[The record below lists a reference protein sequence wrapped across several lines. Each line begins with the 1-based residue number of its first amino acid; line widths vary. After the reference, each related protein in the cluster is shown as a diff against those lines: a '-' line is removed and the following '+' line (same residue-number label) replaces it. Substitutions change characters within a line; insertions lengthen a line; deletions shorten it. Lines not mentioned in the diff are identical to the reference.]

1 MISIGY
7 KHRDARLILTSLLVM
22 AFVMALN
29 ACTIK
34 RGPVE
39 KGTIPDLAAPSP
51 AAEQYGKKLYVELLE
66 DYKLDSEARKKDE
79 LKKIFDNLTLAAG
92 ADDLPWNVYI
102 FNEPDVIDIRAVHGN
117 YIFVWTG
124 TFDAVDNDD
133 ELAGILACE
142 LAHALA
148 RHTDPVEFTLTSE
161 VLFSVTELA
170 TSISLMVASHGM
182 VAISGQGWMKWAY
195 VEVTDLD
202 PLDRE
207 YSEEHEREAASIAL
221 LILSRSKYSPN
232 ALLDLWKRIAA
243 DETLQARFERM
254 SRDLSPQER
263 AAMLEALIA
272 VLPEEEFVE
281 ERIPQEEI
289 PEEAKQAST
298 ISEIEATSGI

>member
-7 KHRDARLILTSLLVM
+7 ENRNIRLILTSLLMMVFIM
-22 AFVMALN
+22 AFN

-51 AAEQYGKKLYVELLE
+51 AAEQYGKRLYAELIS
-66 DYKLDSEARKKDE
+66 DYKLDSEIQKKDE
-79 LKKIFDNLTLAAG
+79 LRKVFDNLTGAAG
-92 ADDLPWNVYI
+92 ADDQPWNVYVFDAPAI
-102 FNEPDVIDIRAVHGN
+102 VDIRAVHGN

-124 TFDAVDNDD
+124 TFDAVENDD

-142 LAHALA
+142 LAHVLA

-170 TSISLMVASHGM
+170 TSIGLMVASQGM

-195 VEVTDLD
+195 VEVSDLD
-202 PLDRE
+202 PLDRA

-221 LILSRSKYSPN
+221 LILSRTMYSPQ
-232 ALLDLWKRIAA
+232 ALVDLWKRIAA
-243 DETLQARFERM
+243 DETLQAKYKRM
-254 SRDLSPQER
+254 SRDLSPQQR
-263 AAMLEALIA
+263 ATMLEALLA
-272 VLPEEEFVE
+272 ELPEAKFPVE
-281 ERIPQEEI
+281 DE
-289 PEEAKQAST
+289 QASK
-298 ISEIEATSGI
+298 ISKSEATSGI

>member
-1 MISIGY
+1 M
-7 KHRDARLILTSLLVM
+7 LTSLLMV
-22 AFVMALN
+22 VSIMALN

-51 AAEQYGKKLYVELLE
+51 AAEQYGKNLYAELLE
-66 DYKLDSEARKKDE
+66 DYKLDSEVQKKNE
-79 LKKIFDNLTLAAG
+79 LKNILDNLTVAAG
-92 ADDLPWNVYI
+92 ADDLPWNIYI
-102 FNEPDVIDIRAVHGN
+102 FNEPEVVDIRAVHGN

-124 TFDAVDNDD
+124 TFDAVDSDD

-142 LAHALA
+142 LAHVLA

-170 TSISLMVASHGM
+170 TSIGLMVASQGM
-182 VAISGQGWMKWAY
+182 IAVSGQGWMKWAY

-243 DETLQARFERM
+243 DETLRDRFERM
-254 SRDLSPQER
+254 SRDMSPQER
-263 AAMLEALIA
+263 VTMLETLLTE
-272 VLPEEEFVE
+272 LPEEELS
-281 ERIPQEEI
+281 
-289 PEEAKQAST
+289 EEAQQASA

>member
-7 KHRDARLILTSLLVM
+7 KNRNIRFILVSLLM
-22 AFVMALN
+22 LASFMALN

-34 RGPVE
+34 HAPVK

-51 AAEQYGKKLYVELLE
+51 AAEHYGKHLYTELLS
-66 DYKLDSEARKKDE
+66 DYKLDSEVQKKDE
-79 LKKIFDNLTLAAG
+79 LIKILDNLTVAAG

-102 FNEPDVIDIRAVHGN
+102 FNDPEIVDIRAVHGN

-124 TFDAVDNDD
+124 TFDTVDSDD
-133 ELAGILACE
+133 ELAGIIACE
-142 LAHALA
+142 LAHVLA

-161 VLFSVTELA
+161 VLFGVTELA
-170 TSISLMVASHGM
+170 TSIGLMVASQGM
-182 VAISGQGWMKWAY
+182 IAISGQGWMKWAY
-195 VEVTDLD
+195 VEITDLD

-221 LILSRSKYSPN
+221 LILSRSKYSPH

-263 AAMLEALIA
+263 ATMLEALIA
-272 VLPEEEFVE
+272 ELPEEEL
-281 ERIPQEEI
+281 PQEEL
-289 PEEAKQAST
+289 PDEAEQASIT
-298 ISEIEATSGI
+298 LEIEATSGI

>member
-1 MISIGY
+1 MNI
-7 KHRDARLILTSLLVM
+7 RLLLASLLMV
-22 AFVMALN
+22 VSIMALN

-51 AAEQYGKKLYVELLE
+51 AAEEYGKNLYAELLE
-66 DYKLDSEARKKDE
+66 DYKLDSEVQKKNE
-79 LKKIFDNLTLAAG
+79 LKNIFDNLTVAAG
-92 ADDLPWNVYI
+92 ADDLPWNVHI
-102 FNEPDVIDIRAVHGN
+102 FNEPEVVDIRAVHGN

-124 TFDAVDNDD
+124 TFDVVDSDD

-170 TSISLMVASHGM
+170 TSIGLMVASHGM
-182 VAISGQGWMKWAY
+182 IAISGQGWMKWAY
-195 VEVTDLD
+195 AEVTDLD

-221 LILSRSKYSPN
+221 LILSRSKYSPH

-243 DETLQARFERM
+243 DETLQDRFERM

-263 AAMLEALIA
+263 AQMLEALIA
-272 VLPEEEFVE
+272 ELPEEEL
-281 ERIPQEEI
+281 
-289 PEEAKQAST
+289 PEEELPQAAEQAST
-298 ISEIEATSGI
+298 RSEIEATSGI

>member
-1 MISIGY
+1 MAILLIG
-7 KHRDARLILTSLLVM
+7 I
-22 AFVMALN
+22 N

-51 AAEQYGKKLYVELLE
+51 AAEQYGKNLYATLLA
-66 DYKLDSEARKKDE
+66 DYKLDSEVQKKDE
-79 LKKIFDNLTLAAG
+79 LKKIFDNLTVAAG

-102 FNEPDVIDIRAVHGN
+102 FNEPEVVDIRAVHGN

-124 TFDAVDNDD
+124 TLDAVDNDD

-170 TSISLMVASHGM
+170 TSIGLMVASQGM
-182 VAISGQGWMKWAY
+182 IAIGGQGWMKWAY

-221 LILSRSKYSPN
+221 LILSRSEYSPH
-232 ALLDLWKRIAA
+232 ALVDLWKRIAA
-243 DETLQARFERM
+243 DETLQDRFKRM

-263 AAMLEALIA
+263 ATMLETLIA
-272 VLPEEEFVE
+272 ELPV
-281 ERIPQEEI
+281 EEI
-289 PEEAKQAST
+289 PEEELPDEAEQAST